1 MKTTKTRSVRNILL
15 SLLITLVVGGIYF
28 YVFLPALNP
37 HSAELYVF
45 IIVLCLVYLVAK
57 LLLGG
62 VPGGGSGQKTN
73 EKVVF
78 EQDENGVYHINR
90 ARMQQSKRA
99 AAYSSVLSPKRLLRS
114 VPVIIILLCL
124 AVALVG
130 SVSSAVMF
138 HATAYYELMDVQ
150 TGDFMEDVSEISY
163 DKIPML
169 DEASAI
175 QLGKRALGDISSN
188 SSLVSQ
194 FEVSSDYSQINY
206 QSQPVRVAC
215 LEYGDFIKWFNN
227 QSDGLPGYIIVNMC
241 TQEASLVQLEEG
253 IKYSPSEYFNRNLSR
268 YLRFRY
274 PTYLFGNVNFEIDE
288 DGNPW
293 WVCSRE
299 TCTIGLFG
307 GRDVIGAVLVNAV
320 TGECIYYDVEDVPS
334 WVDRVYD
341 AALIIDQYNYHG
353 TLVNGWLNS
362 LLGQKGVTTTTGE
375 YEGYNYLA
383 LNDDV
388 YLYTGVTSA
397 GSDESIVGFILVN
410 QRTKETKFYNITGA
424 EEYSAMNS
432 AEGAVQHLGYSATF
446 PILLNIS
453 DQPTYF
459 MALKD
464 SAELVK
470 MYAMVSVSDYQIT
483 ATGSSMEECQENYE
497 ALLMENG
504 ITVDHSDDDSETEY
518 ATVSA
523 AVADIRSAVID
534 GNTWFY
540 LQLEG
545 DAEHY
550 FAFSAAEWEEVV
562 ILTAGDQ
569 VTISYVEPEEDAA
582 ILPGASLVIDQRIA
596 LTESEP

>member
-1 MKTTKTRSVRNILL
+1 MKTTKKQPIRNVLL
-15 SLLITLVVGGIYF
+15 SLLITLIVGGIYF
-28 YVFLPALNP
+28 YALLPALNP
-37 HSAELYVF
+37 HSSDLYVF
-45 IIVLCLVYLVAK
+45 IIVLCLVYLLAK
-57 LLLGG
+57 FLLSGG
-62 VPGGGSGQKTN
+62 LNAAAGQQTN
-73 EKVVF
+73 GKVVF

-99 AAYSSVLSPKRLLRS
+99 AAYSSALSPKKLLRS
-114 VPVIIILLCL
+114 APVVIILLCL
-124 AVALVG
+124 VVALVG
-130 SVSSAVMF
+130 AASSAVVF
-138 HATAYYELMDVQ
+138 HSTAYFELMDVE
-150 TGDFMEDVSEISY
+150 TGDFMEDVAEISY

-206 QSQPVRVAC
+206 QNQPVRVSC

-227 QSDGLPGYIIVNMC
+227 QSDGLPGYIIVDMC
-241 TQEASLVQLEEG
+241 TQEAKLVQLEEG
-253 IKYSPSEYFNRNLSR
+253 IKYSPSEYFNRNLTR
-268 YLRFRY
+268 YLRFQY

-293 WVCSRE
+293 WICSRE
-299 TCTIGLFG
+299 TCTISLFG

-320 TGECIYYDVEDVPS
+320 TGECTYYDVEDVPS

-341 AALIIDQYNYHG
+341 ATLIIDQYNYHG

-375 YEGYNYLA
+375 HEGYNYLA
-383 LNDDV
+383 MNDDV

-424 EEYSAMNS
+424 EEYSAMSS

-483 ATGSSMEECQENYE
+483 ATGSSVEECQENYE
-497 ALLMENG
+497 ALLAENG
-504 ITVDHSDDDSETEY
+504 ITVSHVSSDDKEEVAY

-523 AVADIRSAVID
+523 AVTDIRSAVID

-545 DAEHY
+545 DTEHY

-562 ILTAGDQ
+562 ILTVGDQ
-569 VTISYVEPEEDAA
+569 VTLSYTEGDAA
-582 ILPGASLVIDQRIA
+582 ILTGASLVIDQRAA
-596 LTESEP
+596 LTEEP